1 MKILFD
7 TDIGS
12 DIDDALCLAY
22 LLANPSCDLLGVTT
36 VTGEA
41 EKRAMII
48 SALCQNAG
56 KNIPIFPGAET
67 PLLISQKQIQAPQ
80 ALALDKW
87 PHKKSFPK
95 REAVRF
101 LQETIRNNPH
111 EITLLATGPLTN
123 IAQLFKIDE
132 EIPSLLKGLVLM
144 CGAFNDKAA
153 NLGTCDSVEWNALVD
168 PHAADIVYKSAVKS
182 HKSVGLNVTCKVKLK
197 KEVLKKRLSVSH
209 LLTPIADFAE
219 IWFQEEGEATFHDPL
234 AAITIFNQDVCVFEN
249 GKVEVEL
256 ISEELKGMTY
266 FTPGEGQNQ
275 VALHVNIDKFFD
287 SYFAVFK

>member
-22 LLANPSCDLLGVTT
+22 LLANPNCDLLGVTT
-36 VTGEA
+36 VSGEA
-41 EKRAMII
+41 KKRAMIV

-56 KNIPIFPGAET
+56 KKIPIFSGAEI
-67 PLLISQKQIQAPQ
+67 PLLVSQKQNQAPQ
-80 ALALDKW
+80 ALALSKW
-87 PHKKSFPK
+87 PHQKSFPK
-95 REAVRF
+95 GEAVRF
-101 LQETIRNNPH
+101 LQETIRNNPY
-111 EITLLATGPLTN
+111 EIILLATGPLTN

-132 EIPSLLKGLVLM
+132 KIPSLLKGLVLM
-144 CGAFNDKAA
+144 CGAFNVKAV
-153 NLGTCDSVEWNALVD
+153 NLDTYDSVEWNALVD
-168 PHAADIVYKSAVKS
+168 PHAADIVYKSVVKS

-197 KEVLKKRLSVSH
+197 KEVLRKRLGMSH
-209 LLTPIADFAE
+209 LLAPIADFAE

-256 ISEELKGMTY
+256 MSEKLKGMTY
-266 FTPGEGQNQ
+266 FTPGDGQNQ
-275 VALHVNIDKFFD
+275 IALQVDPDKFFD
-287 SYFAVFK
+287 SYFSVFK